1 MVGNGSKQ
9 SHRLTHNNRRIIA
22 ILEGTALLNP
32 GFTPAACK
40 ALFYFNTLN
49 ISAEKLAFCDYIF
62 NITQKHRK
70 NQKNWF
76 DAESFWFYH
85 LRKLAK
91 PCPTRNFIHRSTCP
105 SYKLVSRNV
114 V

>member
-1 MVGNGSKQ
+1 MKGNGSKQ
-9 SHRLTHNNRRIIA
+9 SHRLTHNRRIIA

-62 NITQKHRK
+62 NITQKCRK

-76 DAESFWFYH
+76 DPESF
-85 LRKLAK
+85 
-91 PCPTRNFIHRSTCP
+91 CSTP
-105 SYKLVSRNV
+105 Y
-114 V
+114 